1 MSKGAATKDR
11 IIESALRT
19 ASVEGLEGISLG
31 RLAADVGMSKSG
43 LFAHFASKEELQID
57 VLEAASAR
65 FAEIVVKP
73 AMQEPRGEPRVRSL
87 FEHWLVWER
96 HESLP
101 GGCIFMHA
109 AAELDDR
116 PGPARDA
123 LVRWQRQWLDVLAK
137 AARTGGG
144 DRPLSRRPG
153 FRPVRLS
160 SSWAWCWAT
169 TTPAACW
176 TIPTRRTTSA
186 APSTRW
192 SRPHAPDLIHP
203 RPREQDDDEHRI
215 RFAQKS
221 TNGRAVPLRH
231 CAPCALDSAWP
242 QRSRRGRRSGT
253 PPRSSL
259 RRRAERRPGR
269 CWKTRRRGGTR

>member
-43 LFAHFASKEELQID
+43 LFAHFASKEELQLD

-65 FAEIVVKP
+65 FVDVVVRP
-73 AMQEPRGEPRVRSL
+73 AMQQPRGEARVRSM

-101 GGCIFMHA
+101 GGCVFMHA

-123 LVRWQRQWLDVLAK
+123 LVHWQQQWLDVLAK
-137 AARTGGG
+137 AARIAIDAGHFRA
-144 DRPLSRRPG
+144 DVDPALFAFQQLSLVLGYYHARRLLNDTHAEEH
-153 FRPVRLS
+153 VRTAFDALV
-160 SSWAWCWAT
+160 
-169 TTPAACW
+169 AA
-176 TIPTRRTTSA
+176 A
-186 APSTRW
+186 
-192 SRPHAPDLIHP
+192 
-203 RPREQDDDEHRI
+203 
-215 RFAQKS
+215 
-221 TNGRAVPLRH
+221 RA
-231 CAPCALDSAWP
+231 
-242 QRSRRGRRSGT
+242 
-253 PPRSSL
+253 
-259 RRRAERRPGR
+259 
-269 CWKTRRRGGTR
+269 

>member
-43 LFAHFASKEELQID
+43 LFAHFASKEDLQLD
-57 VLEAASAR
+57 VLEAAAAR
-65 FAEIVVKP
+65 FMEIVVRP

-101 GGCIFMHA
+101 GGCVFMHA

-123 LVRWQRQWLDVLAK
+123 LVQWQQQWLDNLAK
-137 AARTGGG
+137 AARLAVEAGHFRADLDPALFAFQQLGLVLGYYHARRLLG
-144 DRPLSRRPG
+144 DP
-153 FRPVRLS
+153 
-160 SSWAWCWAT
+160 
-169 TTPAACW
+169 
-176 TIPTRRTTSA
+176 
-186 APSTRW
+186 
-192 SRPHAPDLIHP
+192 
-203 RPREQDDDEHRI
+203 
-215 RFAQKS
+215 
-221 TNGRAVPLRH
+221 
-231 CAPCALDSAWP
+231 
-242 QRSRRGRRSGT
+242 
-253 PPRSSL
+253 
-259 RRRAERRPGR
+259 RAEQHVRDAFNALMADARA
-269 CWKTRRRGGTR
+269 